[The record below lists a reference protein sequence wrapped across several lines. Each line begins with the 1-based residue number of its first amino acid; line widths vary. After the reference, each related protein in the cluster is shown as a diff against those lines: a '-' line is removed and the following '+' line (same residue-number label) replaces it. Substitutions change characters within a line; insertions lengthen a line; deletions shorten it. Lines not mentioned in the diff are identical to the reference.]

1 MPRFLTMHRTI
12 VPQSDRKRYVE
23 RMRDKREY
31 YARANCRFYV
41 FEEAQLKG
49 AFLEF
54 FEADDLDTLANAHA
68 RAPES
73 LVDPARIYREVELK

>member
-12 VPQSDRKRYVE
+12 VPQADRKLYVE
-23 RMRDKREY
+23 RLRAKREY
-31 YARANCRFYV
+31 YERASCRFYV

-54 FEADDLDTLANAHA
+54 FEADSLDALASAHA
-68 RAPES
+68 SAPES